1 MSLNIMSLCECLS
14 LSIIVMIVRV
24 IETWVNI
31 LSELKMC
38 LQVQLPSKEDF
49 KQTIQHKL
57 TQIFKA
63 AVDLR
68 LLR

>member
-1 MSLNIMSLCECLS
+1 MSLCKCLS

-38 LQVQLPSKEDF
+38 LQVQLTLKEDF
-49 KQTIQHKL
+49 KQTNQHKL